1 MDFKHKY
8 LKYKIKYLQL
18 KNQLGGDIKDYL
30 NTFNNEFGSNWVITG
45 SEAIKLFLIHFKRE
59 DLLKFKPNDVDIIVA
74 NKDII
79 YKETIDGFKRQQSQP
94 ERSMTF
100 KKDLKSFDVGTQ
112 DFVNYYEIDGYRLI
126 DPKIMLENYEENLE
140 FRNNSTDKDKIEAL
154 KVIVQLVSD
163 LPKQRIPKKEESNVF
178 SSLKRR
184 GFPRFD
190 DDNIG
195 HQVKRSLF

>member
-18 KNQLGGDIKDYL
+18 KNQLGGDIKDFI

-112 DFVNYYEIDGYRLI
+112 DVINYYEINGYRLV

-154 KVIVQLVSD
+154 KIIVQLVSD

-178 SSLKRR
+178 SSLRRR
-184 GFPRFD
+184 GSD
-190 DDNIG
+190 DDGPQI
-195 HQVKRSLF
+195 KRNLF

>member
-8 LKYKIKYLQL
+8 LKYKTKYLQL

-45 SEAIKLFLIHFKRE
+45 SEAIKLFLIHFKRD

-112 DFVNYYEIDGYRLI
+112 DFINYYEINGESCSHNCQNEPNQSDGSKFGI
-126 DPKIMLENYEENLE
+126 EN
-140 FRNNSTDKDKIEAL
+140 
-154 KVIVQLVSD
+154 
-163 LPKQRIPKKEESNVF
+163 KEEAVSGERIERFEKVELDVF
-178 SSLKRR
+178 AHFSTFWHS
-184 GFPRFD
+184 
-190 DDNIG
+190 
-195 HQVKRSLF
+195 

>member
-18 KNQLGGDIKDYL
+18 KNQLGGDIKDYI

-112 DFVNYYEIDGYRLI
+112 DVINYYEINGYRLV

-178 SSLKRR
+178 SSLRRR
-184 GFPRFD
+184 GSD
-190 DDNIG
+190 DDG
-195 HQVKRSLF
+195 HEIKRNLF